1 MLHLPNKRVDFEN
14 TNKNKEKN
22 PKNFPDFQKGSKC
35 RQIAD
40 IRYEAAH
47 ESRWRQEIDLDF

>member
-14 TNKNKEKN
+14 KQKQRKN
-22 PKNFPDFQKGSKC
+22 PKIFQDFQKGSKC